1 MEELEEPPQ
10 DARTKV
16 VMIKSA
22 IFFMK
27 FLAIFYGGILIPDT
41 SNRGGIRGGEWV
53 VKGWYYSA
61 FHPNYSLSTVRLT
74 SIKLS
79 GFKSFVELTHFQVP
93 GQLVGVVGPNGCG
106 KSNIIDAVRWVLG
119 ESKASELRGESMQD
133 VIFNGSTNRKPA
145 GRASVELVFDNSLGK
160 AAGQWGQYAEI
171 SVKRTLTRD
180 GTSTYYINNQA
191 VRRRDI
197 QDIFLGTGLGPRAYA
212 IIGQGM
218 ISRIIEA
225 RPEEL
230 RIFLEEAAGVSR
242 YKERRRETENRIH
255 STNENLVRVDDIL
268 RELNSNLEKLEAQAA
283 VASKFRTLQADQEEK
298 QKLLW
303 MLRKKEAS
311 AEQDKFNRE
320 IEQFQ
325 LDLEQ
330 STTQLRHVELELE
343 QMRQTHYSVGDK
355 LHQAQG
361 HLYQTNAEIGSL
373 EAQIRFVID
382 SRSRLQT
389 QLNSLKAQR
398 EQWQRQETDQQ
409 NELAEAEIAIEEL
422 AARSEEAKQAAEQH
436 AGELP
441 QIEETWRS
449 GQQKTAEGRA
459 KIMQMQQQIEL
470 ESAHQRNA
478 NNVLNGLVLRRERLQ
493 EEKGGMQLPDQTQ
506 LTNLSEQLEEKR
518 IDLEQA
524 QMQLEEA
531 QQRHPELDVA
541 RQAAQEKVQAES
553 ASNAQLEARLA
564 ALTQLQARVQ
574 SEGKVQPWLAKH
586 ELTDLP
592 RLWQKLHIK
601 DGWETALEAVL
612 RERTQALEVS
622 NLDWAK
628 AFFGDVPPAKL
639 AFYSAQAVAV
649 NNTNESGSGLVSLIS
664 FLQLNDANLRAVLQD
679 WLQHIY
685 IAEDAATA
693 LMDRAKLPVGGCF
706 VTKQG
711 HLISASSVRFYAADA
726 EQDGML
732 ARAQEIEHLQ
742 KQTRAQQFMA
752 EEARS
757 AAVRAEAAYTE
768 ATARLHELRQRS
780 QTLTQQVHSLQIE
793 VMKLSE
799 VQARFNQRSVQIESD
814 LAEIATQEQ
823 EQQQYKVES
832 EQKLE
837 ELDIALAQQQEQFE
851 EWQTVHLE
859 QEQQLTLARTKSR
872 DLELA
877 AQQAAFAERAHLQ
890 KVEELKRT
898 IATASAQAASVF
910 ESMQQGMLELENMDD
925 QAAQA
930 GLQELLEKRS
940 EQERALSDARHELDQ
955 LTQQLRNKEDAKNQV
970 ERSLQPQRDQLMEL
984 QLKEQAAR
992 LNQEQYA
999 QALVDVGMTDEQL
1012 AALAEKLTDDLKASY
1027 LQGEVTRLGNA
1038 VLALGAVNLAA
1049 LDELAQAA
1057 ERKQFLDAQHADL
1070 TEAIQTLQDA
1080 IHKIDM
1086 ETRDLLQDTFDKVN
1100 HHFAEIFPILF
1111 GGGNAKLVMTGDE
1124 ILDSGVQ
1131 VMAQPPGKK
1140 NATIHL
1146 LSGGEKALTATAL
1159 VFSIFQL
1166 NPAPFCLLDEV
1177 DAPLDDSNT
1186 ERFCNMVKKMSANTQ
1201 FLFISHN
1208 KIAMEMAQQLIGVT
1222 MQEQGVSRIVAVDMD
1237 SAVGLTTD
1245 GLTEF
1250 IPEVQAA

>member
-1 MEELEEPPQ
+1 M
-10 DARTKV
+10 
-16 VMIKSA
+16 
-22 IFFMK
+22 
-27 FLAIFYGGILIPDT
+27 
-41 SNRGGIRGGEWV
+41 
-53 VKGWYYSA
+53 
-61 FHPNYSLSTVRLT
+61 RLT

-79 GFKSFVELTHFQVP
+79 GFKSFVELTHFYVP

-180 GTSTYYINNQA
+180 GTSTYYINNQS

-283 VASKFRTLQADQEEK
+283 VANKFRTLQADQEEK

-303 MLRKKEAS
+303 LLRKKEAS
-311 AEQDKFNRE
+311 GEQDKFNRE

-325 LDLEQ
+325 TDLEQ
-330 STTQLRHVELELE
+330 STAQLRHVELELE

-382 SRSRLQT
+382 SRARLQT

-398 EQWQRQETDQQ
+398 EQWQRQEQDQQ
-409 NELAEAEIAIEEL
+409 SELAEAEIEIEEL
-422 AARSEEAKQAAEQH
+422 AARSEQAKQTTEEHAAQ
-436 AGELP
+436 LP

-478 NNVLNGLVLRRERLQ
+478 NNVVNGLVLRRERLQ
-493 EEKGGMQLPDQTQ
+493 QEKSGLQLPDQTH
-506 LTNLSEQLEEKR
+506 LSNLSEQLEEKR

-531 QQRHPELDVA
+531 QQRHPELDEA
-541 RQAAQEKVQAES
+541 RHTAQEKVQTES
-553 ASNAQLEARLA
+553 ASNAQLDARLA

-628 AFFGDVPPAKL
+628 AFFSDVPPAKL
-639 AFYSAQAVAV
+639 ALYSAQAVATTT
-649 NNTNESGSGLVSLIS
+649 TNSTGSGSGLVSLIS
-664 FLQLNDANLRAVLQD
+664 LLQLNDASLRAVLQD

-693 LMDRAKLPVGGCF
+693 LINRSLLPGGGCF
-706 VTKQG
+706 VTRQG

-732 ARAQEIEHLQ
+732 ARAQEIEQLQ
-742 KQTRAQQFMA
+742 KQTRAQQLMA

-757 AAVRAEAAYTE
+757 AAIRAEAAYTQ
-768 ATARLHELRQRS
+768 ATQRLHELRQRS

-823 EQQQYKVES
+823 EQQHYKLES

-837 ELDIALAQQQEQFE
+837 ELDIALGQQQEQFE

-859 QEQQLTLARTKSR
+859 QEQQLNLARTKSR

-898 IATASAQAASVF
+898 IATANTQAAQVF

-925 QAAQA
+925 QTAQA

-955 LTQQLRNKEDAKNQV
+955 LTQQLRNKEDAKSQV
-970 ERSLQPQRDQLMEL
+970 ERSLQPQRDQLVEL

-999 QALVDVGMTDEQL
+999 QALLDVGMTDEQL
-1012 AALAEKLTDDLKASY
+1012 AALTEKLTDDLKASY

-1038 VLALGAVNLAA
+1038 VIALGAVNLAA
-1049 LDELAQAA
+1049 LDELTQAA
-1057 ERKQFLDAQHADL
+1057 ERKQFLDAQQADL

-1100 HHFAEIFPILF
+1100 HHFAEIFPVLF

-1222 MQEQGVSRIVAVDMD
+1222 MQEQGVSRIVAVDME
-1237 SAVGLTTD
+1237 SAAGLTNELAKDDIT
-1245 GLTEF
+1245 TESTT
-1250 IPEVQAA
+1250 EVQAA